1 MNDIQKP
8 NLIESGIKGFYIETL
23 KKCHKVREKY
33 YNVVFN
39 LSIFFV
45 FICIVGCILIY
56 KYKGKLTNEEKIK
69 KDEEKKNYIISKL
82 RCYQN
87 TKLKEQQALITGLP
101 YIGSDFQNII

>member
-39 LSIFFV
+39 LSIFFHILLSV
-45 FICIVGCILIY
+45 PHYCVLMCILD
-56 KYKGKLTNEEKIK
+56 NERNHK
-69 KDEEKKNYIISKL
+69 
-82 RCYQN
+82 
-87 TKLKEQQALITGLP
+87 
-101 YIGSDFQNII
+101 